1 MSKGTHQA
9 EVESSGIR
17 EKKMSLGSM
26 ETGRAWEG
34 FLGWAVE
41 LLKVQ
46 IASLEV
52 EYHPTSQASRNE
64 YDLPKSQ
71 YSGFGQEQKGK
82 MSELDLRDHLKE
94 QSSRSRHQTAV
105 RFPHLSTW

>member
-1 MSKGTHQA
+1 MNKGTHQA

-34 FLGWAVE
+34 FLGWVVK
-41 LLKVQ
+41 LLKAQ

-52 EYHPTSQASRNE
+52 ERNPTSLASRNA
-64 YDLPKSQ
+64 YGLPKSQ

-82 MSELDLRDHLKE
+82 MSGLDRRDHLKE
-94 QSSRSRHQTAV
+94 QSSRSRHQTTV
-105 RFPHLSTW
+105 RLPHLSTW

>member
-1 MSKGTHQA
+1 MNKGTHQA

-17 EKKMSLGSM
+17 EKKMSLGST
-26 ETGRAWEG
+26 ETGWAWG
-34 FLGWAVE
+34 SFLGWAVK
-41 LLKVQ
+41 LLKAQ

-52 EYHPTSQASRNE
+52 EYHPTSLASRNE

-71 YSGFGQEQKGK
+71 YSGSGQEQKGK
-82 MSELDLRDHLKE
+82 TSGLDRRDHLKE

-105 RFPHLSTW
+105 RLPHLST